1 MRKCPSPTGFFKI
14 DNLFGELLTEAHKSI
29 ARKNLGINKLSY
41 NSDEIWIGDTPPENT
56 DQLWLEPSQDEYINQ
71 EGNLSA
77 IRQSIY
83 QLQQQMN
90 KVIQLIQYGVI
101 AGDSS
106 CGGRTQMMNEEIIN
120 PETGEVQLIEPIKLK
135 GTVPNISIKCDTQAN
150 FALNKN
156 NLIDGV
162 GALGQQPTLMV
173 ANILAPI
180 IINMLSD
187 VEKVLP
193 VGKTFICSGI
203 VDHEKD
209 AVVQALNAHHFTVT
223 EVKEK
228 NGWVAIVAIYN
239 GCKQ

>member
-1 MRKCPSPTGFFKI
+1 MAVIRAK
-14 DNLFGELLTEAHKSI
+14 
-29 ARKNLGINKLSY
+29 
-41 NSDEIWIGDTPPENT
+41 ENI
-56 DQLWLEPSQDEYINQ
+56 E
-71 EGNLSA
+71 
-77 IRQSIY
+77 
-83 QLQQQMN
+83 MN
-90 KVIQLIQYGVI
+90 HCQ
-101 AGDSS
+101 
-106 CGGRTQMMNEEIIN
+106 
-120 PETGEVQLIEPIKLK
+120 
-135 GTVPNISIKCDTQAN
+135 NI
-150 FALNKN
+150 LVEKN

-162 GALGQQPTLMV
+162 GVLGQQPTLMV

-239 GCKQ
+239 GCK